1 MSCIFLVEYILRI
14 VTITEKSKFRQYGP
28 ILGRL
33 YYAFWTFGAWVDL
46 LATSPFF
53 IEQIT
58 GLDLPQLTVLRIFRL
73 FRILKTE
80 SYVRA
85 MDAVYRV
92 IYYNSAILYVA
103 TLVCIF
109 LTMVTAVLLYLLR
122 PPVDEE
128 RNFTSITATLYM
140 SVLLLT
146 GQGGPDGD
154 LPWYTKAVI
163 LLTSIFSVAM
173 FAIPSSM

>member
-1 MSCIFLVEYILRI
+1 M
-14 VTITEKSKFRQYGP
+14 
-28 ILGRL
+28 
-33 YYAFWTFGAWVDL
+33 GAWIDL
-46 LATSPFF
+46 LATAPFF
-53 IEQIT
+53 VERIT
-58 GLDLPQLTVLRIFRL
+58 GVKLPQLTILRIFRL

-103 TLVCIF
+103 TLVVIF

-122 PPVDEE
+122 PSVDTDQ
-128 RNFTSITATLYM
+128 NFTSITATLYIA
-140 SVLLLT
+140 VLLLT

-154 LPWYTKAVI
+154 LPWYTKAVV

-173 FAIPSSM
+173 FAIPSSMYVPSCCIAVMYMD